1 MVYGGATPVAV
12 VRERTPDMP
21 TMSVDWEKKCLLR
34 YVLVGWTGYV
44 PKACARGLLLIP
56 SKNAR
61 WLWGAGAAD
70 SADAGAVD

>member
-12 VRERTPDMP
+12 VRERTPDIP

-61 WLWGAGAAD
+61 WWGGR
-70 SADAGAVD
+70 SC